1 MSEIVKGR
9 KRVSIVSFYAP
20 PAVGSAHTF
29 VANLV
34 GLLATTADVTLIGS
48 EPASTPTLRLGSADV
63 AYRSVPFVT
72 LEERLKNRIRRDRK
86 SSSTPGV
93 TKAIEAPASM
103 GMFARAKAAI
113 WYSIIPDRQVMWA
126 RAATLELVRQ
136 RKNPPD
142 HIIGVFR
149 PSSSLIAAMLG
160 AKLMRVPWTAI
171 LMDPWSEMESSF
183 ELRPSPLKRIDAL
196 IDQFVLSRATNVVAV
211 TKEYQ
216 THLRGRGLKNV
227 LWCPTIPEVS
237 ALLAANPIP
246 PERPEV
252 TNLLYCGSLYGDL
265 RDYRALVDGLVEANR
280 NEQRFHLTVA
290 GQALEP
296 LLAYA
301 HERDIAD
308 CVTSLGTIPW
318 TEATGRMKGPVINVI
333 LLWNGPERF
342 MIPSKLFECLVA
354 GRPILAVGP
363 FDDPVVGHL
372 PTDLSV
378 CAHTSSEIAIGLEH
392 LAPLCRNDAS
402 PRTDFFETCQSEFN
416 RLPQRLGL
424 QT

>member
-1 MSEIVKGR
+1 MSEIVNGR

-20 PAVGSAHTF
+20 PAAGSAHTF

-34 GLLATTADVTLIGS
+34 GLIATTADVTLIGS
-48 EPASTPTLRLGSADV
+48 TAASTPTLRLGPADV
-63 AYRSVPFVT
+63 AYRSVPFNT
-72 LEERLKNRIRRDRK
+72 LDERLKNRIRRRRK
-86 SSSTPGV
+86 SSLTPEV
-93 TKAIEAPASM
+93 TKTVEAPASL
-103 GMFARAKAAI
+103 GMLARVKATI
-113 WYSIIPDRQVMWA
+113 WYSIIPDRQVTWA
-126 RAATLELVRQ
+126 RAATRELLRQ

-149 PSSSLIAAMLG
+149 PSSSLIAVMLG
-160 AKLMRVPWTAI
+160 AKLMRVSWTAI
-171 LMDPWSEMESSF
+171 LMDPWSEMVSSF
-183 ELRPSPLKRIDAL
+183 ELRPSPLKRLDAF

-211 TKEYQ
+211 TREYQ
-216 THLRGRGLKNV
+216 THLRGRGLKHV

-237 ALLAANPIP
+237 ALLAADPIP
-246 PERPEV
+246 PERTEV
-252 TNLLYCGSLYGDL
+252 TNLLYCGSLYGEL

-280 NEQRFHLTVA
+280 NGKRFHLTVA

-301 HERDIAD
+301 RERDITD

-318 TEATGRMKGPVINVI
+318 TEATGRMKGPVVNVI

-363 FDDPVVGHL
+363 YDERYIPRFARFIELLSSSP
-372 PTDLSV
+372 PTAMHDG
-378 CAHTSSEIAIGLEH
+378 A
-392 LAPLCRNDAS
+392 LAGGK
-402 PRTDFFETCQSEFN
+402 T
-416 RLPQRLGL
+416 G
-424 QT
+424 